1 MTDSKT
7 KTDKNDAV
15 AKSAP
20 LSIGQ
25 QLRAAR
31 EEQGLSI
38 EDVARHLLLSKQ
50 LINEIENDDY
60 RKIPAPVY
68 INGYLRSYA
77 QLLKIPASSVLRV
90 APKTAVRA
98 ELDANRKI
106 VTKVAQPKSG
116 SKTDFFSYMVIAIF
130 VLLVLFWWRTT
141 RVHSNVTPAAINST
155 MTELQLPGAEPQ
167 QLAGGQQQMV
177 LPQDNNSKNMPQP
190 TIAPQA
196 QDNSL
201 KAVQQPNTAKIE

>member
-7 KTDKNDAV
+7 KTDKNDV
-15 AKSAP
+15 VEKSAP

-60 RKIPAPVY
+60 HKISASVY

-90 APKTAVRA
+90 DPKAAVRA
-98 ELDANRKI
+98 ELDANRKT
-106 VTKVAQPKSG
+106 VAKVVEHSKSG
-116 SKTDFFSYMVIAIF
+116 SKIDFFSYVVIAVF
-130 VLLVLFWWRTT
+130 VLLALFWWRTT
-141 RVHSNVTPAAINST
+141 RMRSDVTPAAINST
-155 MTELQLPGAEPQ
+155 MTELQLPSTEPQ
-167 QLAGGQQQMV
+167 QLTDDQRVV
-177 LPQDNNSKNMPQP
+177 LPQDNNSKNTPQ
-190 TIAPQA
+190 
-196 QDNSL
+196 S
-201 KAVQQPNTAKIE
+201 NTAKVE